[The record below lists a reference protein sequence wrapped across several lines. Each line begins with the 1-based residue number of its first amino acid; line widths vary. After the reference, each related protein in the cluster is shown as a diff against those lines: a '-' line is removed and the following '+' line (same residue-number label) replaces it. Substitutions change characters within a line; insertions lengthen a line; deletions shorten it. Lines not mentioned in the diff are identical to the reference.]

1 MTLAFLV
8 AKTAVSLASCWS
20 VWPSQ
25 SNINKMWLL
34 FSKSCPFDIP
44 NPYTRLNGNRI
55 WFCFTVV
62 NPPLSL
68 GKKHQLCEKWKTFEV
83 TFTSSLAS
91 PLDCCRERS
100 RFIKWDVLF
109 VYNQCFLGWAGVLY
123 CMDDCRQNIYDD
135 KWSGVMDWCDILPSF
150 LTHTWT
156 VLPHP
161 KGTEIKSTH
170 FQKLC
175 LHFILFCVA
184 LRVCVHLFTSWK

>member
-1 MTLAFLV
+1 MFGFRFSFFPEFYEFWLKKSFSMTLAFLV
-8 AKTAVSLASCWS
+8 AKTAVSLASYWS
-20 VWPSQ
+20 VWPSW

-68 GKKHQLCEKWKTFEV
+68 GKKHQPCEKWKTFKV

-100 RFIKWDVLF
+100 RFIKTR
-109 VYNQCFLGWAGVLY
+109 CFICVQSMFSRLSWCIVLY
-123 CMDDCRQNIYDD
+123 GWLQTKYL
-135 KWSGVMDWCDILPSF
+135 WW
-150 LTHTWT
+150 
-156 VLPHP
+156 
-161 KGTEIKSTH
+161 
-170 FQKLC
+170 
-175 LHFILFCVA
+175 
-184 LRVCVHLFTSWK
+184 